1 MQGYKNLLKLHIP
14 SKTITNS
21 FLVMNRQIYR
31 LTRKGTSSRPMQR
44 NRQALFVL
52 NVARWR
58 TPCTSCLNVHG
69 ALNLYGSWSE
79 RQSLHKHTRFMH
91 IVQYISN
98 IYDGQ
103 VPRQHA
109 GQVAWLQKIKRIWF
123 TADLKGARVEL
134 SSLIIPG
141 CWDTWLTH

>member
-31 LTRKGTSSRPMQR
+31 LTRKGTSSLPMQR
-44 NRQALFVL
+44 NRQAVFVL

-58 TPCTSCLNVHG
+58 TPCTSCLNVRG

-91 IVQYISN
+91 IVQYITFMMVRFHGSMPARLH
-98 IYDGQ
+98 GC
-103 VPRQHA
+103 
-109 GQVAWLQKIKRIWF
+109 KK
-123 TADLKGARVEL
+123 LKGFDLLQIQKVH
-134 SSLIIPG
+134 G
-141 CWDTWLTH
+141 